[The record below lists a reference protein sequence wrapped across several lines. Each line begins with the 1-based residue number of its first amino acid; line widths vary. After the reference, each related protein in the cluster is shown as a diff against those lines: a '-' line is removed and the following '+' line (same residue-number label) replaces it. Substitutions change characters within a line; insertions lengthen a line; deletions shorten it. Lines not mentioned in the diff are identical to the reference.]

1 MRALLTVSDSLDAI
15 DSADPIGE
23 AAGDISRGIAA
34 VSRARRRLAHAAE
47 RLSYLAPSQV
57 DGIHEM
63 RRRLREEDAKLGAVL
78 KISDPFGMDEP
89 IDAALILE
97 AHAPASVRQAA
108 E

>member
-1 MRALLTVSDSLDAI
+1 MRALLTVSDSLDTI

-57 DGIHEM
+57 DGIREM
-63 RRRLREEDAKLGAVL
+63 RRRLREEDAKLGAIL
-78 KISDPFGMDEP
+78 KLSDPFGLDEP